1 MFSLEVRVVGSS
13 FSITM
18 NLVWRVS
25 VFVLCIGAFTAGAL
39 RPNVVKVGAIFTF
52 STINGK
58 VARIAMKA
66 AEDDVNSDPINL
78 GGTKLSILMHD
89 SNFSGLLSI
98 IGALKYMETDTV
110 AIIGPQNA
118 VMAHVLS
125 HIANELHVPLLS
137 FTALDPTLSPL
148 QYPYFVQTAPNDQF
162 QMSAIADMISYFH
175 WREVIAVYSDD
186 DQSRNGVI
194 ALGDK
199 LAERRCKISYKAA
212 LPPDPTATRSEI
224 KDQLVKLQMTEA
236 RVIILHTFAKT
247 GLLVVDEARNL
258 GMMDTGYVW
267 IATTW
272 LSTVL
277 DSTLPLSSKTADS
290 IQGVLT
296 LRPHTPDSERKRAF
310 MSRWHKL
317 SNGSIGLN
325 PYGLYAYDTVWMLT
339 RAMKLFLDQG
349 GNMSFSNSARLSHF
363 GGGAL
368 NLGALSIFDG
378 GKQLLNNILQ
388 LNVTGVTGPIQF
400 NSDRSPF
407 RPSYDI
413 LNVIKNGCRTIGY
426 WSNYS
431 GLSVVTPETL
441 YARPPNRSSSSQQL
455 SSVVWPGGA
464 TTKPRGWVIPNNGRE
479 LRIGIPNRVSY
490 LDFVSRSG
498 VNGNDKVQGYCID
511 IFLAAIN
518 LLPYEVPHKFI
529 PFGDGHKNPSYN
541 ELVNMVTA
549 NAFDAAVG
557 DITIVTNRTK
567 IVDFTQP
574 YIESGLVV
582 VVPVGKLKSR
592 AWAFLRPFTP
602 FMWAVTAA
610 FFLLVGTVVWI
621 LEHRI
626 NDEFRG
632 PPKKQ
637 FITILWFSFSTMFF
651 AHRENTVSTLGR
663 FLLIIWFFV
672 VLIIN
677 SSYTASLT
685 SILTVQQ
692 LSSPITG
699 IDTLVTTN
707 EPIGF
712 QEGSFVENYLS
723 DELNIPRSRLVALGS
738 PEEYADAL
746 ERGIVAAVVDERPY
760 IELFLSDH
768 CRFSVRG
775 QEITKSGWGFAFP
788 RGSPLAVDMSTAILA
803 LSDNGDLQKIHN
815 KWLLRQACAS
825 QATGLVSD
833 HFHLQSF
840 MGLFLICGISCFLAL
855 LLNFCLMMRQFT
867 RHIPE
872 ETDPQTAGGT
882 STRSGRLQTFLSF
895 ADEKEGVWKSKS
907 KRKRT
912 DGSTDGYWN
921 EDEYRNSSNKIEMHP
936 SRERLD
942 SRSDETH

>member
-1 MFSLEVRVVGSS
+1 
-13 FSITM
+13 M

-25 VFVLCIGAFTAGAL
+25 VFVLCIGAFTSGAL

-66 AEDDVNSDPINL
+66 AEEDVNSDPTNL
-78 GGTKLSILMHD
+78 GGSKLSIIMHD
-89 SNFSGLLSI
+89 SNFSGFLSI

-162 QMSAIADMISYFH
+162 QMSAIADMISYFG
-175 WREVIAVYSDD
+175 WGEVIAVYSDD

-199 LAERRCKISYKAA
+199 LADRRCKISYKAA
-212 LPPDPTATRSEI
+212 LPPDPTATRSEV
-224 KDQLVKLQMTEA
+224 KDQLVKLQMMEA
-236 RVIILHTFAKT
+236 RVIILHTFSKT

-296 LRPHTPDSERKRAF
+296 LRPHTPDSGRKRAF

-339 RAMKLFLDQG
+339 RAMKLFFDQG
-349 GNMSFSNSARLSHF
+349 GNMSFSNSARLSHL

-368 NLGALSIFDG
+368 NLSALSIFDG
-378 GKQLLNNILQ
+378 GKRLLNNILQ
-388 LNVTGVTGPIQF
+388 LNVTGVTGTIQF
-400 NSDRSPF
+400 NPDRSPF

-413 LNVIKNGCRTIGY
+413 LNVIKNGYRTIGY

-431 GLSVVTPETL
+431 GLSVVTPEML
-441 YARPPNRSSSSQQL
+441 YSRPPNRSSSSQQL

-464 TTKPRGWVIPNNGRE
+464 TKKPRGWVIPNNGRQ

-490 LDFVSRSG
+490 RDFVSRSG
-498 VNGNDKVQGYCID
+498 VNGTDKVQGYCID

-549 NAFDAAVG
+549 NVFDAAVG

-582 VVPVGKLKSR
+582 VVPVRKLKSR
-592 AWAFLRPFTP
+592 VWAFLRPFTP
-602 FMWAVTAA
+602 FMLAVTAA

-626 NDEFRG
+626 NDDFRG

-637 FITILWFSFSTMFF
+637 LITILWFSFSTMYFSP
-651 AHRENTVSTLGR
+651 RENTVS
-663 FLLIIWFFV
+663 
-672 VLIIN
+672 
-677 SSYTASLT
+677 SL
-685 SILTVQQ
+685 VQQ

-699 IDTLVTTN
+699 IDTLVTSN

-723 DELNIPRSRLVALGS
+723 DELNVPRSRLVALGS

-746 ERGIVAAVVDERPY
+746 ELGIVAAVVDERPY

-775 QEITKSGWGFAFP
+775 QEFTKSGWGFAFP
-788 RGSPLAVDMSTAILA
+788 RGSPIAVDISTAILA
-803 LSDNGDLQKIHN
+803 LSENGNLQKIHD
-815 KWLLRQACAS
+815 KWLLRKACAS

-833 HFHLQSF
+833 QFHLQSF
-840 MGLFLICGISCFLAL
+840 LGLFLICGISCFLAL
-855 LLNFCLMMRQFT
+855 LLKFCLMMRQFT

-895 ADEKEGVWKSKS
+895 ADEKEGVWKSRS

-912 DGSTDGYWN
+912 DGSPNGYWN
-921 EDEYRNSSNKIEMHP
+921 EEN
-936 SRERLD
+936 
-942 SRSDETH
+942 